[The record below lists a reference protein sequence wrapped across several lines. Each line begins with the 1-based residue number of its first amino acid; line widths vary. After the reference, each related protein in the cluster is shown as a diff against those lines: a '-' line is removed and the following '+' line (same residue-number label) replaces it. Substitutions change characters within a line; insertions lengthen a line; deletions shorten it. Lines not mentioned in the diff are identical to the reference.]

1 MGRGRYTGDVPERM
15 RPRRETVAKLIRFPA
30 DMETW
35 LMALS
40 ETERRSFTAQ
50 VIRIIEEW
58 RALKE
63 QEGAAGGQP

>member
-1 MGRGRYTGDVPERM
+1 
-15 RPRRETVAKLIRFPA
+15 VAKLIRFPA

-58 RALKE
+58 RALKA